1 MGIKRGNFES
11 VGLGALAKGID
22 PNYHHHA
29 SVAGGL
35 GALASGMRAY
45 AEGWDAIADGLR
57 AWGGLF
63 TDLGKKAVDA
73 DKQQKYNEQMA
84 SQAQEELD
92 RAIASEGL
100 TENDEKFWH
109 LRDEAARWKDRAEH
123 QSIFGV
129 SSSPQPTRQYRKQW
143 ESEGV
148 GNEEI
153 ESRLDKRR
161 KALSPKD
168 EDGNPLKSGDRGR
181 KYGFGGI
188 QSWDAEVW

>member
-11 VGLGALAKGID
+11 VGLGALAKGIN